1 MTLPELEKVVPRS
14 SSSKQSFHTQ
24 LRNGW
29 VRLCLQRLLYLRWV
43 APSADGWSEARYGSY
58 YYGYHSQIPT
68 KVRASKRLWVL
79 AQSPPT
85 VEPVKNYG
93 SRYSSPPKVEPV
105 KDYGC
110 RWSSPPKVDPVKDY
124 GYKVEP
130 VKDRGYKAEPMK
142 AYAFKPEPEKD
153 YEYKDVQPK
162 DYGYKV
168 GPVKG
173 YDRPQEVE
181 EFITKI
187 QTDASRPNIGPFN
200 APYRHQT
207 PQSSGQNGITGYGDK
222 NDSSSKDWRKPSG
235 NTTRNDNY
243 DDYNRKN
250 DTAVESSMVTTQGWA
265 RPSPLMWVAPPTRDT
280 TLGTPKTDIATAME
294 NFKKAA
300 KALSVNDAPPNS
312 PFAVPISTVPK
323 RDTISTPP
331 KKDTYAETIDSR
343 EAARRYGVNRLEHN
357 RLLRVTRRPLTVK
370 RLPRSTVVHLFLRSK

>member
-1 MTLPELEKVVPRS
+1 MVLEKSVELMLDRHLEEQNVKPPKKVCWYMGGRPASLAPHSSCGEQQIVCRVYAVV
-14 SSSKQSFHTQ
+14 
-24 LRNGW
+24 W
-29 VRLCLQRLLYLRWV
+29 EVV
-43 APSADGWSEARYGSY
+43 SAEKTHIGNVVVGM
-58 YYGYHSQIPT
+58 IPT

-79 AQSPPT
+79 AQSAPT

-200 APYRHQT
+200 APYRHHT
-207 PQSSGQNGITGYGDK
+207 QSSGQNGITGYGDK

-265 RPSPLMWVAPPTRDT
+265 RPSPSMWAAPPTRDT
-280 TLGTPKTDIATAME
+280 TLGTPKTDIGTAME
-294 NFKKAA
+294 NFKEAAA
-300 KALSVNDAPPNS
+300 KALSVNDAPPKS
-312 PFAVPISTVPK
+312 RYAVPK
-323 RDTISTPP
+323 RDTFLTPP
-331 KKDTYAETIDSR
+331 KKDTYADR
-343 EAARRYGVNRLEHN
+343 DH
-357 RLLRVTRRPLTVK
+357 
-370 RLPRSTVVHLFLRSK
+370 